1 MKMRIH
7 ILGQGPRKDEVS
19 FSTAEF
25 GHGRAIWCGS
35 PVQPGDERD
44 VELEVPGLLMSWVDM
59 VPAAG
64 GTVGLRSEGDS
75 VFLTGLLENIE
86 EDGTGALR
94 IGGDLIMFE
103 CLGEPMVLGALVE
116 IRTREIRLYP
126 VNL

>member
-7 ILGQGPRKDEVS
+7 ILGRGLRKDEVS
-19 FSTAEF
+19 FSAGEF
-25 GHGRAIWCGS
+25 GEARAIWCGAS
-35 PVQPGDERD
+35 VQPGDKRD

-59 VPAAG
+59 VPAPG
-64 GTVGLRSEGDS
+64 GACGLRSEEDG
-75 VFLTGLLENIE
+75 VIMTGVLENIE
-86 EDGTGALR
+86 EDGTGTLR

-103 CLGEPMVLGALVE
+103 CLGEPMVLGGLVE